1 MNTIWNDIKSNLKKE
16 GNFTK
21 LLYINIAIFLLFK
34 TITVFG
40 FLFNIND
47 TNNFIE
53 SYLILPSNLS
63 DLVKKPWTIIT
74 YMFVHKDFFHLLFNM
89 VWFHLGSKLF
99 LQYFN
104 GKQLISTYI
113 LG

>member
-63 DLVKKPWTIIT
+63 DLVKKP
-74 YMFVHKDFFHLLFNM
+74 
-89 VWFHLGSKLF
+89 
-99 LQYFN
+99 
-104 GKQLISTYI
+104 
-113 LG
+113 